1 MLTINAF
8 AASDSVLIPVQ
19 AAYLPVRGLEQLI
32 MTISRVK
39 KHINPTIHFEGILIS
54 MVDSRTVYAR
64 EIIELVKE
72 NYGESLRIFD
82 TMIPFSVRAAET
94 SATGVSIYQLYPEHK
109 VVKAYEDLTGEVIAS
124 AYCGRKGGMAMSRKD
139 VTGKI
144 KLNRFDELFGAGTTE
159 EVHEGDSEIK
169 EIPLAEL
176 HEFKYH
182 PFKIRPDGE
191 LAEMIESVRQHG
203 ALVPGITRT
212 RPEGGYEIFAGY
224 TRRHICEIVGLK
236 TMPMFVRELNDDEAC
251 VIMVDSNI
259 QRENI
264 LPSEKAKAYKMKYET
279 MKNQGLPGNSLKS
292 IGEENRENYKA
303 VQRYIWLAR
312 LNAGLLQMLDNK

>member
-1 MLTINAF
+1 
-8 AASDSVLIPVQ
+8 
-19 AAYLPVRGLEQLI
+19 
-32 MTISRVK
+32 
-39 KHINPTIHFEGILIS
+39 
-54 MVDSRTVYAR
+54 
-64 EIIELVKE
+64 
-72 NYGESLRIFD
+72 
-82 TMIPFSVRAAET
+82 
-94 SATGVSIYQLYPEHK
+94 
-109 VVKAYEDLTGEVIAS
+109 
-124 AYCGRKGGMAMSRKD
+124 MSRKD

-144 KLNRFDELFGAGTTE
+144 KLNRFDELFGAGITE
-159 EVHEGDSEIK
+159 EVQGDSDIK

-176 HEFKYH
+176 HEFKNH

-203 ALVPGITRT
+203 VLVPGIARI
-212 RPEGGYEIFAGY
+212 RPKGGYEIIAGH

-236 TMPMFVRELNDDEAC
+236 TMPMFVRDLNDDEAC

-264 LPSEKAKAYKMKYET
+264 LPSEKAKAYKMKYDA

-292 IGEENRENYKA
+292 IGEENGENYKA

-312 LNAGLLQMLDNK
+312 LNPGLLQMLDNKQLGLVQGVSISALNEEDQVIVHKVLWKLKVKLSTIQAATIKQLGVDGKLTEETLTLYLQSAEKGNASKKLAISRNRLEPYFAPEYSEREMTEVIFRLLEEWKKRESGMSDEERQVQE

>member
-1 MLTINAF
+1 
-8 AASDSVLIPVQ
+8 
-19 AAYLPVRGLEQLI
+19 
-32 MTISRVK
+32 
-39 KHINPTIHFEGILIS
+39 
-54 MVDSRTVYAR
+54 
-64 EIIELVKE
+64 
-72 NYGESLRIFD
+72 
-82 TMIPFSVRAAET
+82 
-94 SATGVSIYQLYPEHK
+94 
-109 VVKAYEDLTGEVIAS
+109 
-124 AYCGRKGGMAMSRKD
+124 MSRKD
-139 VTGKI
+139 VMGKI

-159 EVHEGDSEIK
+159 EVHEGNSEIR

-176 HEFKYH
+176 HEFRNH

-203 ALVPGITRT
+203 VLVPGIART
-212 RPEGGYEIFAGY
+212 RSEGGYEIIAGH

-264 LPSEKAKAYKMKYET
+264 LPSEKAKAYKMKYEA

-292 IGEENRENYKA
+292 IGEENGENYKA

-312 LNAGLLQMLDNK
+312 LNAELLQMLDNKQLGLVQGVSISALSEEDQATVHKVLWKLKIKLSTTQAATVKQLGMDGKLTEETLTHYLQSAGKGNASKKLAISRNRLESYFAPEYSEQEMTEVILQLLEEWKKRESRMNDEERQVQG